1 MFELFSSCYW
11 FKFQVFVIFFSSYW
25 FLFVASVVSALSVLK
40 FCSSCHGK
48 FLCFTEFHL
57 TRRVGRNVTLA
68 IVTVCVSES
77 QSVCESVCHR
87 HDVMSRPRR
96 PLAPVCP
103 RPARPFSLLKY
114 FFLSPLN
121 SVQIRFP
128 EMIWV
133 VFLSARR
140 FGLKRFDYVT
150 FCFRICISGFKICE
164 MIVFEVFDHLFLSKW
179 DFQKW

>member
-87 HDVMSRPRR
+87 HDGMSRPRR

-140 FGLKRFDYVT
+140 FGLKRFDSVT
-150 FCFRICISGFKICE
+150 FWVVFFICSALWPKAFRFCNF
-164 MIVFEVFDHLFLSKW
+164 LFLYLHLR
-179 DFQKW
+179 F

>member
-1 MFELFSSCYW
+1 MPPVECLSYFQVVIDSS
-11 FKFQVFVIFFSSYW
+11 FKFLLFFFKVLVFVCHS
-25 FLFVASVVSALSVLK
+25 ASVVSALSVLK

-57 TRRVGRNVTLA
+57 TRNVGRNVTLA

-133 VFLSARR
+133 VFFICSA
-140 FGLKRFDYVT
+140 LWPKA
-150 FCFRICISGFKICE
+150 FRLCNF
-164 MIVFEVFDHLFLSKW
+164 LFSSSALWPKA
-179 DFQKW
+179 F

>member
-1 MFELFSSCYW
+1 M
-11 FKFQVFVIFFSSYW
+11 
-25 FLFVASVVSALSVLK
+25 FVASVVSALSVLK
-40 FCSSCHGK
+40 FCSSCHCK

-114 FFLSPLN
+114 LFLSPLN

-150 FCFRICISGFKICE
+150 FCFRARRFGLKRFDYVTFCFRICISGFKICE
-164 MIVFEVFDHLFLSKW
+164 MIVFEVFDHFLSK
-179 DFQKW
+179 